1 MKDKGFKYQFI
12 PVRLRDLD
20 AEPGD
25 LLVASLFSEDRPP
38 VGLAG
43 LVDWRMDGL
52 LSRIRMTTDNPELDN
67 PHYRGLALGPF
78 DAAAGEK
85 LLFPPGPALPY
96 FMVLIVGLGSRA
108 AYTSQSYRDVVK
120 SILETAASMKVNR
133 LTLQLPGWAAAG
145 LPGRRACDVFM
156 TDYFSMQRTG
166 AKVPSGVCFV
176 EDLEY
181 QAEMDERVQEILKAR
196 PRR

>member
-1 MKDKGFKYQFI
+1 MNDKGFKYQFI

-52 LSRIRMTTDNPELDN
+52 LSRIRMTTDNPDLDN

-78 DAAAGEK
+78 KAAAGEK
-85 LLFPPGPALPY
+85 LLFPPGRTLPF

-108 AYTSQSYRDVVK
+108 AYASQSYRHIVK
-120 SILETAASMKVNR
+120 SILETAASMKISR
-133 LTLQLPGWAAAG
+133 LALQLPGWSVAG
-145 LPGRRACDVFM
+145 LPGRRACDVFL
-156 TDYFSMQRTG
+156 TDYFAMKRTG
-166 AKVPSGVCFV
+166 AKVPASVCFV
-176 EDLEY
+176 EDLEF
-181 QAEMDERVQEILKAR
+181 QAEMDEKVQEILKAR